1 MSGDGLPGQVPEQPA
16 HEPLPRRQ
24 WLSRALQGSVAGGM
38 VLAAGQAVAQ
48 SRKPAGP
55 AAASTPA
62 EGGKPRIGVALGGG
76 SARGFAHIGVLKAL
90 EQAGVKP
97 EVIVGTSAGSLVGA
111 FYAAGFTP
119 WQIEEVAL
127 RIREVDVA
135 DFASANKRG
144 MLAGDALWRVVNDFL
159 KGARIEQL
167 KMRYAAVTTDL
178 KTGDLQVLRQ
188 GPVADAVRA
197 SCSIPGVFVP
207 REMGGRELVDGGLVS
222 PLPVKV
228 TRQLGCDMVLAV
240 DVAARPRRSEFS
252 GLYEVIL
259 QSFEIMGRALADQE
273 SATADL
279 VIRPDTGLYASSD
292 FTVRKEMIQVGY
304 EAMQR
309 QMPDL
314 LRRIEQRS
322 KRA

>member
-1 MSGDGLPGQVPEQPA
+1 MSRDEQAGGPPM
-16 HEPLPRRQ
+16 ERRQ
-24 WLSRALQGSVAGGM
+24 WLAHALQGSVAGGAM
-38 VLAAGQAVAQ
+38 LAAAQAAVAQ
-48 SRKPAGP
+48 SRGKPAP
-55 AAASTPA
+55 TTTPA
-62 EGGKPRIGVALGGG
+62 SEGGKPRLGVALGGG

-90 EQAGVKP
+90 DQAGLKP

-135 DFASANKRG
+135 DFSSASKRG
-144 MLAGDALWRVVNDFL
+144 MLAGDALWRVVNDYL
-159 KGARIEQL
+159 KGARIESF
-167 KMRYAAVTTDL
+167 KTRYAAVTTDL
-178 KTGDLQVLRQ
+178 KTGELQVLRQ

-228 TRQLGCDMVLAV
+228 TRQMGCDLVLAV
-240 DVAARPRRSEFS
+240 DVATRPRRSDFS

-273 SATADL
+273 GAGAD
-279 VIRPDTGLYASSD
+279 VIVRPDTGQYASSD
-292 FTVRKEMIQVGY
+292 FNVRKEMIQAGY

-314 LRRIEQRS
+314 MRRVEQRS
-322 KRA
+322 RKV

>member
-1 MSGDGLPGQVPEQPA
+1 MSRDEQAGGQPME
-16 HEPLPRRQ
+16 RRQ
-24 WLSRALQGSVAGGM
+24 WLAQALQGSVAGGAM
-38 VLAAGQAVAQ
+38 LVAAQAAVAQ
-48 SRKPAGP
+48 SRGKPAPTTSP
-55 AAASTPA
+55 AS
-62 EGGKPRIGVALGGG
+62 EGGKPRLGVALGGG

-90 EQAGVKP
+90 DQAGLKP

-135 DFASANKRG
+135 DFSSASKRG
-144 MLAGDALWRVVNDFL
+144 MLAGDALWRVVNDYL
-159 KGARIEQL
+159 KGARIESF
-167 KMRYAAVTTDL
+167 KTRYAAVTTDL
-178 KTGDLQVLRQ
+178 KTGELQVLRQ

-228 TRQLGCDMVLAV
+228 TRQMGCDLVLAV
-240 DVAARPRRSEFS
+240 DVATRPRRSDFS

-273 SATADL
+273 GAGAD
-279 VIRPDTGLYASSD
+279 VIVRPDTGQYASSD
-292 FTVRKEMIQVGY
+292 FNVRKEMIQAGY

-314 LRRIEQRS
+314 MRRVEQRS
-322 KRA
+322 RKA

>member
-1 MSGDGLPGQVPEQPA
+1 MSRDTEANGQPME
-16 HEPLPRRQ
+16 RRQ
-24 WLSRALQGSVAGGM
+24 WLTQALQGSVAGGAM
-38 VLAAGQAVAQ
+38 LAAAQAAVAQ
-48 SRKPAGP
+48 SRKPVANAAGD
-55 AAASTPA
+55 
-62 EGGKPRIGVALGGG
+62 KPRIGVALGGG

-90 EQAGVKP
+90 DQAGLKP

-135 DFASANKRG
+135 DFSSASKRG
-144 MLAGDALWRVVNDFL
+144 MLAGDALWRVVNDYL
-159 KGARIEQL
+159 KGARIENF
-167 KMRYAAVTTDL
+167 KTRFAAVTTDL
-178 KTGDLQVLRQ
+178 KTGDIQVLRQ

-228 TRQLGCDMVLAV
+228 TRQMGCDLVLAV
-240 DVAARPRRSEFS
+240 DVATRPRRSEFS

-273 SATADL
+273 GAGAD
-279 VIRPDTGLYASSD
+279 VVVRPDTGQYASSD
-292 FTVRKEMIQVGY
+292 FNVRKEMIQAGY

-314 LRRIEQRS
+314 LRRVEQRTR
-322 KRA
+322 KG